1 MPAPSDPWWKR
12 LFGAGRDVE
21 AADGGAGLA
30 GAGLAGTT
38 TAGAPAVLA
47 GDHGAATAGA
57 PGTLAGDHGFATA
70 LYARLAAA
78 PGNLLVSPASLR
90 VALGMAYAGA
100 RGATATQ
107 MGRTLGLASGD
118 AAHDELSAQLARWA
132 AEAAAFDA
140 APDADGQVCL
150 RVANRL
156 WGQRGYAFLE
166 PFLVELADRYGA
178 PLGALEFQQ
187 APELSRAAINRWV
200 GEQTADKIKEL
211 LAPGTITAQTRLVL
225 TSALYFLA
233 AWRSPFTASRTRPGP
248 FFTGGAEVEAPLMT
262 QTATFPH
269 AVIPGG
275 QLLELAY
282 GAGQHVMNIVLPD
295 ARDGLA
301 ELERAIGRGA
311 LAGWLGGL
319 APGRVA
325 VTLPRFR
332 FGTRLALQPALE
344 ALGMVDAF
352 RASAA
357 DFAAIEPRR
366 ELYISHVVQ
375 QAMID
380 VTEQG
385 TEAAAA
391 TAVVMM
397 GRAMMATPTVFRAD
411 HPFVFLIRD
420 ARSGAIVFLGR
431 LVDPTG

>member
-21 AADGGAGLA
+21 AAGDGA
-30 GAGLAGTT
+30 GAGLDG
-38 TAGAPAVLA
+38 PA
-47 GDHGAATAGA
+47 TEPAGA
-57 PGTLAGDHGFATA
+57 PGALAGDHGFATA
-70 LYARLAAA
+70 LYAQLAAA

-90 VALGMAYAGA
+90 IALGMAYAGA
-100 RGATATQ
+100 RAATATQ
-107 MGRTLGLASGD
+107 MARTLGLASGD
-118 AAHDELSAQLARWA
+118 ASHDELSAQLAGWA

-140 APDADGQVCL
+140 APDAPEGPRDQVCL

-166 PFLVELADRYGA
+166 PFLAELADRYGA
-178 PLGALEFQQ
+178 PLGALDFQK

-211 LAPGTITAQTRLVL
+211 LGPGTITAQTRLVL

-233 AWRSPFTASRTRPGP
+233 AWRSPFAASRTRPGP

-282 GAGQHVMNIVLPD
+282 GAGQYVMNIVLPD
-295 ARDGLA
+295 ARDGAA

-332 FGTRLALQPALE
+332 FSTRLALQPALE

-357 DFAAIEPRR
+357 DFSAIEPRR
-366 ELYISHVVQ
+366 ELSISHVVQ

-391 TAVVMM
+391 TAVVMTAR
-397 GRAMMATPTVFRAD
+397 GMMATPTVFRAD